1 MNLPFRIARRY
12 LWARKSQRLIHLVSG
27 ISVVVVAAVCA
38 AMITI
43 LSAFNGIEE
52 LVEELFS
59 SLDTEL
65 AVLPQEGRVLDA
77 HWIDSLAAHPGV
89 AWAGGVLEQDVVVR
103 RQGEPLVV
111 SLLGFDVDHARQTGL
126 AARLRRGDALRAD
139 TLGAPCGYVGLGV
152 ASQLRLPFEADAPST
167 LTVSAP
173 RRGRQLGRARGL
185 NLLDGGV
192 EDLLVTGIL
201 PVCGTFSVN
210 ADIDAR
216 HLIAPLSFAQK
227 VLQRPGQVSRVELVP
242 GPSWSPEE
250 LRTSIDAR
258 WGSQVD
264 TRTRREKNALIHSTS
279 RAEKWATFA
288 ILSFILIVAAF
299 NILAALTML
308 LLDKRRDI
316 GTLSAIGMTPRDIR
330 RVFSWQGFL
339 INAVGAV
346 GGLALGLTLVW
357 LQDQYGLVRLEG
369 AMVPAYPVALRAGD
383 VLGVVLVVL
392 GVGGTFSAAMVAY
405 LVRRM
410 APDAA

>member
-1 MNLPFRIARRY
+1 MNVPFRIARRY

-38 AMITI
+38 AMIAI

-65 AVLPQEGRVLDA
+65 AVLPAEGRVLDA
-77 HWIDSLAAHPGV
+77 AWIDTLSAHPGV

-103 RQGEPLVV
+103 RQGEPVV
-111 SLLGFDVDHARQTGL
+111 CTLLGFDVDHAEKTGL
-126 AARLRRGDALRAD
+126 SGRLRRGDVLRPD
-139 TLGAPCGYVGLGV
+139 TLGGACGYVGLGV
-152 ASQLRLPFEADAPST
+152 ASQLRIPVQPDAPAT
-167 LTVSAP
+167 LMVGAP
-173 RRGRQLGRARGL
+173 KRGRSLSSARGWSP
-185 NLLDGGV
+185 DGGL
-192 EDLLVTGIL
+192 DRLLVSERL
-201 PVCGTFSVN
+201 SVCGTFSVN

-216 HLIAPLSFAQK
+216 HIIAPLGFAQQ
-227 VLQRPGQVSRVELVP
+227 VLQRPDQVSRIELVP
-242 GPSWSPEE
+242 APSWSPEE
-250 LRTSIDAR
+250 LRESIDAQ
-258 WGSQVD
+258 WPEGLL

-288 ILSFILIVAAF
+288 ILSFILVVAAF

-316 GTLSAIGMTPRDIR
+316 DTLSAMGMTPGDIR
-330 RVFSWQGFL
+330 RIFSWQGFL

-346 GGLALGLTLVW
+346 AGLALGLTLVW
-357 LQDQYGLVRLEG
+357 LQDQYGLIRLEG
-369 AMVPAYPVALRAGD
+369 AMVPAYPVSLRMGD
-383 VLGVVLVVL
+383 VIGVIAMVL
-392 GVGGTFSAAMVAY
+392 GVGGTFSALMVAY

>member
-1 MNLPFRIARRY
+1 MNVPFRIARRY
-12 LWARKSQRLIHLVSG
+12 LWSRKSQRLIHLVSG

-38 AMITI
+38 AMIAI

-65 AVLPQEGRVLDA
+65 AVLPAEGRVIEAAWVDT
-77 HWIDSLAAHPGV
+77 LAAHPGV

-103 RQGEPLVV
+103 RQGEPVV
-111 SLLGFDVDHARQTGL
+111 CTLLGFDVDHAEQTGL
-126 AARLRRGDALRAD
+126 VGRLRRGDVLRPD
-139 TLGAPCGYVGLGV
+139 TLGGTCGYVGLGV
-152 ASQLRLPFEADAPST
+152 ASQLRIPVQPDAPAT
-167 LTVSAP
+167 LMVGAP
-173 RRGRQLGRARGL
+173 KRGRSLSSARGWSP
-185 NLLDGGV
+185 DGGL
-192 EDLLVTGIL
+192 DRLLVSERL
-201 PVCGTFSVN
+201 SVCGTFSVN

-216 HLIAPLSFAQK
+216 HIIAPLGFAQK
-227 VLQRPGQVSRVELVP
+227 VLQRPGQVSRIELVP
-242 GPSWSPEE
+242 AQSWSPEE
-250 LRTSIDAR
+250 LRESIDAR
-258 WGSQVD
+258 WTEDVM

-288 ILSFILIVAAF
+288 ILSFILVVAAF

-316 GTLSAIGMTPRDIR
+316 GTLSAMGMTPRDIR

-339 INAVGAV
+339 INAVGAAA
-346 GGLALGLTLVW
+346 GLAIGLTLVW
-357 LQDQYGLVRLEG
+357 LQDRYGLVRLQG
-369 AMVPAYPVALRAGD
+369 AMVPAYPVSLRTGD
-383 VLGVVLVVL
+383 VLGVLGMVL

>member
-1 MNLPFRIARRY
+1 MNVPFRIARRY

-38 AMITI
+38 AMIAI

-65 AVLPQEGRVLDA
+65 AVLPAEGRVMEA
-77 HWIDSLAAHPGV
+77 TWIDTLAAHPGV

-103 RQGEPLVV
+103 RQGEPVV
-111 SLLGFDVDHARQTGL
+111 CTLLGFDVDHAEKTGL
-126 AARLRRGDALRAD
+126 SGRLRRGDVLRPD
-139 TLGAPCGYVGLGV
+139 TLGGACGYVGLGV
-152 ASQLRLPFEADAPST
+152 ASQLRIPVQPDAPAT
-167 LTVSAP
+167 LMVGAP
-173 RRGRQLGRARGL
+173 KRGRSLSSARGWSP
-185 NLLDGGV
+185 DGGL
-192 EDLLVTGIL
+192 DRLLVSERL
-201 PVCGTFSVN
+201 SVCGTFSVN

-216 HLIAPLSFAQK
+216 HIIAPLGFAQQ
-227 VLQRPGQVSRVELVP
+227 VLQRPDQVSRIELVP
-242 GPSWSPEE
+242 APSWSPEE
-250 LRTSIDAR
+250 LRESIDAQ
-258 WGSQVD
+258 WQEGLL

-288 ILSFILIVAAF
+288 ILSFILVVAAF

-316 GTLSAIGMTPRDIR
+316 DTLSAMGMTPGDIR
-330 RVFSWQGFL
+330 RIFSWQGFL

-346 GGLALGLTLVW
+346 AGLALGLTLVW
-357 LQDQYGLVRLEG
+357 LQDQYGLIRLEG
-369 AMVPAYPVALRAGD
+369 AMVPAYPVSLRMGD
-383 VLGVVLVVL
+383 VIGVIAMVL
-392 GVGGTFSAAMVAY
+392 GVGGTFSALMVAY

>member
-1 MNLPFRIARRY
+1 MNVPFRIARRY
-12 LWARKSQRLIHLVSG
+12 LWSRKSQRLIHLVSG

-38 AMITI
+38 AMIAI

-65 AVLPQEGRVLDA
+65 AVLPAEGRVIEA
-77 HWIDSLAAHPGV
+77 TWVDSLAAHPGV

-103 RQGEPLVV
+103 RQGELVV
-111 SLLGFDVDHARQTGL
+111 CTLLGFDVDHAEQTGL
-126 AARLRRGDALRAD
+126 AGRLRRGDVLRPD
-139 TLGAPCGYVGLGV
+139 TLGSACGYVGLGV
-152 ASQLRLPFEADAPST
+152 ASQLRIPVQPDAPAT
-167 LTVSAP
+167 LMVGAP
-173 RRGRQLGRARGL
+173 KRGRSLSSARGWSP
-185 NLLDGGV
+185 DGGL
-192 EDLLVTGIL
+192 DRLLVL
-201 PVCGTFSVN
+201 ERLSVCGTFSVN

-216 HLIAPLSFAQK
+216 HIIAPLGFAQK
-227 VLQRPGQVSRVELVP
+227 VLQRPDQVSRIELVP
-242 GPSWSPEE
+242 APGWSPEG
-250 LRTSIDAR
+250 LRESIDTR
-258 WGSQVD
+258 WTEDVM

-288 ILSFILIVAAF
+288 ILSFILVVAAF

-316 GTLSAIGMTPRDIR
+316 GTLSAMGMTPRDIR

-339 INAVGAV
+339 INAVGAAA
-346 GGLALGLTLVW
+346 GLAIGLTLVW
-357 LQDQYGLVRLEG
+357 LQDRYGLVRLQG
-369 AMVPAYPVALRAGD
+369 AMVPAYPVSLRTGD
-383 VLGVVLVVL
+383 VLGVLGMVL

>member
-1 MNLPFRIARRY
+1 MNVPFRIARRY

-38 AMITI
+38 AMIAI

-65 AVLPQEGRVLDA
+65 AVLPAEGRVMEAAWVDK
-77 HWIDSLAAHPGV
+77 LAAHPGV

-103 RQGEPLVV
+103 RQGEPVV
-111 SLLGFDVDHARQTGL
+111 CTLLGFDVDHAEKTGL
-126 AARLRRGDALRAD
+126 SGRLRRGDVLRPD
-139 TLGAPCGYVGLGV
+139 TLGGACGYVGLGV
-152 ASQLRLPFEADAPST
+152 ASQLRIPVQPDAPAT
-167 LTVSAP
+167 LMVGAP
-173 RRGRQLGRARGL
+173 KRGRSLSSARGWSP
-185 NLLDGGV
+185 DGGL
-192 EDLLVTGIL
+192 DRLLVSERL
-201 PVCGTFSVN
+201 SVCGTFSVN

-216 HLIAPLSFAQK
+216 HIIAPLGFAQK
-227 VLQRPGQVSRVELVP
+227 VLQRPDQVSRIELVP
-242 GPSWSPEE
+242 APTWSPEE
-250 LRTSIDAR
+250 LRESIDAQ
-258 WGSQVD
+258 WQEGLL

-288 ILSFILIVAAF
+288 ILSFILVVAAF

-316 GTLSAIGMTPRDIR
+316 DTLSAMGMTPGDIR
-330 RVFSWQGFL
+330 RIFSWQGFL

-346 GGLALGLTLVW
+346 AGLALGLTLVW
-357 LQDQYGLVRLEG
+357 LQDQYGLIRLEG
-369 AMVPAYPVALRAGD
+369 AMVPAYPVSLRMGD
-383 VLGVVLVVL
+383 VIGVIAMVL
-392 GVGGTFSAAMVAY
+392 GVGGTFSALMVAY

>member
-1 MNLPFRIARRY
+1 MNVPFRIARRY
-12 LWARKSQRLIHLVSG
+12 LWSRKSQRLIHLVSG

-38 AMITI
+38 AMIAI

-65 AVLPQEGRVLDA
+65 AVLPAEGRVIEA
-77 HWIDSLAAHPGV
+77 TWVDSLAAHPGV

-103 RQGEPLVV
+103 RQGEPVICT
-111 SLLGFDVDHARQTGL
+111 LLGFDVDHAEQTGL
-126 AARLRRGDALRAD
+126 AGRLRRGDVLRPD
-139 TLGAPCGYVGLGV
+139 TLGSACGYVGLGV
-152 ASQLRLPFEADAPST
+152 ASQLRIPVQPDAPAT
-167 LTVSAP
+167 LMVGAP
-173 RRGRQLGRARGL
+173 KRGRSLSSARGWPP
-185 NLLDGGV
+185 DGGRDRRRVV
-192 EDLLVTGIL
+192 ERLSG
-201 PVCGTFSVN
+201 CGTFSGN

-216 HLIAPLSFAQK
+216 HIIAPLGFAQK
-227 VLQRPGQVSRVELVP
+227 VLQRPDQVSRIELVP
-242 GPSWSPEE
+242 APGWSPEE
-250 LRTSIDAR
+250 LRESIDTR
-258 WGSQVD
+258 WTEDVM
-264 TRTRREKNALIHSTS
+264 TRSRREKNALIHSTS

-288 ILSFILIVAAF
+288 ILSFILVVAAF

-316 GTLSAIGMTPRDIR
+316 GTLSAMGMTPRDIR

-339 INAVGAV
+339 INAVGAAA
-346 GGLALGLTLVW
+346 GLAIGLTLVW
-357 LQDQYGLVRLEG
+357 LQDRYGLVRLQG
-369 AMVPAYPVALRAGD
+369 AMVPAYPVSLRTGD
-383 VLGVVLVVL
+383 VLGVLGMVL

>member
-1 MNLPFRIARRY
+1 MNVPFRIAKRY

-38 AMITI
+38 AMIAI

-65 AVLPQEGRVLDA
+65 AVLPAEGRVMEAAWVDK
-77 HWIDSLAAHPGV
+77 LAAHPGV

-103 RQGEPLVV
+103 RQGEPVV
-111 SLLGFDVDHARQTGL
+111 CTLLGFDVDHAEKTGL
-126 AARLRRGDALRAD
+126 SGRLRRGDVLRPD
-139 TLGAPCGYVGLGV
+139 TLGGACGYVGLGV
-152 ASQLRLPFEADAPST
+152 ASQLRIPVQPDAPAT
-167 LTVSAP
+167 LMVGAP
-173 RRGRQLGRARGL
+173 KRGRSLSSARGWSP
-185 NLLDGGV
+185 DGGL
-192 EDLLVTGIL
+192 DRLLVSERL
-201 PVCGTFSVN
+201 SVCGTFSVN

-216 HLIAPLSFAQK
+216 HIIAPLGFAQQ
-227 VLQRPGQVSRVELVP
+227 VLQRPDQVSRIELVP
-242 GPSWSPEE
+242 APSWSPEE
-250 LRTSIDAR
+250 LRESIDAQ
-258 WGSQVD
+258 WQEGLL

-288 ILSFILIVAAF
+288 ILSFILVVAAF

-316 GTLSAIGMTPRDIR
+316 DTLSAMGMTPGDIR
-330 RVFSWQGFL
+330 RIFSWQGFL

-346 GGLALGLTLVW
+346 AGLALGLTLVW
-357 LQDQYGLVRLEG
+357 LQDQYGLIRLEG
-369 AMVPAYPVALRAGD
+369 AMVPAYPVSLRMGD
-383 VLGVVLVVL
+383 VIGVIAMVL
-392 GVGGTFSAAMVAY
+392 GVGGTFSALMVAY

>member
-1 MNLPFRIARRY
+1 MNVPFRIARRY

-65 AVLPQEGRVLDA
+65 AVLPAEGRVMEGE
-77 HWIDSLAAHPGV
+77 WVDSLAAHPGV

-103 RQGEPLVV
+103 RQGEPVVV
-111 SLLGFDVDHARQTGL
+111 SLLGFNVDHAHQTGL

-152 ASQLRLPFEADAPST
+152 ASQLRIPFGADAPAI

-173 RRGRQLGRARGL
+173 KRGRQLGRTRGFS
-185 NLLDGGV
+185 LLDGGA
-192 EDLLVTGIL
+192 ESLLVTGTL

-216 HLIAPLSFAQK
+216 HIIAPLDFAQE
-227 VLQRPGQVSRVELVP
+227 VLQRPGLVSRVEVVP
-242 GPSWSPEE
+242 APSWSGEE
-250 LRTSIDAR
+250 LRASIDRR
-258 WGSQVD
+258 WSESVR

-316 GTLSAIGMTPRDIR
+316 DTLSAIGMTPKDIR
-330 RVFSWQGFL
+330 RIFSWQGFL
-339 INAVGAV
+339 INAVGAAAGV
-346 GGLALGLTLVW
+346 ALGLGLVW
-357 LQDQYGLVRLEG
+357 LQDRYGLVRLEG
-369 AMVPAYPVALRAGD
+369 AMVPAYPVALRLGD
-383 VLGVVLVVL
+383 VLGVLLVVL

-410 APDAA
+410 APAAA

>member
-1 MNLPFRIARRY
+1 MNVPFRIARRY

-38 AMITI
+38 AMIAI

-65 AVLPQEGRVLDA
+65 AVLPAEGRVIDA
-77 HWIDSLAAHPGV
+77 AWVDTLSALPGV

-103 RQGEPLVV
+103 RQGEPVV
-111 SLLGFDVDHARQTGL
+111 CTLLGFDVDHAEKTGL
-126 AARLRRGDALRAD
+126 YGRLRRGDVLRPD
-139 TLGAPCGYVGLGV
+139 TLGGACGYVGLGV
-152 ASQLRLPFEADAPST
+152 ASQLRIPVQPDAPAT
-167 LTVSAP
+167 LMVGAP
-173 RRGRQLGRARGL
+173 KRGRSLSSARGWSPDAG
-185 NLLDGGV
+185 LDR
-192 EDLLVTGIL
+192 LLVSERL
-201 PVCGTFSVN
+201 SVCGTFSVN

-216 HLIAPLSFAQK
+216 HIIAPLGFAQT
-227 VLQRPGQVSRVELVP
+227 VLQRPGQVSRIELVP
-242 GPSWSPEE
+242 AAGWSPEE
-250 LRTSIDAR
+250 LRESIDAR
-258 WGSQVD
+258 WPGEAL

-288 ILSFILIVAAF
+288 ILSFILVVAAF

-316 GTLSAIGMTPRDIR
+316 GTLSAMGMTPRDIR

-339 INAVGAV
+339 INAVGAAA
-346 GGLALGLTLVW
+346 GLALGLTLVW
-357 LQDQYGLVRLEG
+357 LQDRYGLVRLHG
-369 AMVPAYPVALRAGD
+369 AMVPAYPVSLRTGD
-383 VLGVVLVVL
+383 VLGVLGMVL

>member
-1 MNLPFRIARRY
+1 MNVPFRIARRY

-38 AMITI
+38 AMIAI

-65 AVLPQEGRVLDA
+65 AVLPAEGRVIDA
-77 HWIDSLAAHPGV
+77 AWVDTLSALPGV
-89 AWAGGVLEQDVVVR
+89 AWAGGGLEQDVVVR
-103 RQGEPLVV
+103 RQGEPVV
-111 SLLGFDVDHARQTGL
+111 CTLLGFDVDHAEQTGL
-126 AARLRRGDALRAD
+126 NGRLRRGDVLRPD
-139 TLGAPCGYVGLGV
+139 TLGSACGYVGLGV
-152 ASQLRLPFEADAPST
+152 ASQLRIPVQPDAPAT
-167 LTVSAP
+167 LMVGAP
-173 RRGRQLGRARGL
+173 KRGRSLSSARGWSPDAG
-185 NLLDGGV
+185 LDRM
-192 EDLLVTGIL
+192 LVSERL
-201 PVCGTFSVN
+201 SVCGTFSVN

-216 HLIAPLSFAQK
+216 HIIAPLGFAQT
-227 VLQRPGQVSRVELVP
+227 VLQRPGKVSRIELVP
-242 GPSWSPEE
+242 AGGWSPEE
-250 LRTSIDAR
+250 LRESIDAR
-258 WGSQVD
+258 WPGEVR

-288 ILSFILIVAAF
+288 ILSFILVVAAF

-316 GTLSAIGMTPRDIR
+316 GTLSAMGMTPRDIR

-339 INAVGAV
+339 INAVGAAA
-346 GGLALGLTLVW
+346 GLALGLTLVW
-357 LQDQYGLVRLEG
+357 LQDRYGLVRLQG
-369 AMVPAYPVALRAGD
+369 AMVPAYPVSLRTGD
-383 VLGVVLVVL
+383 VLGVLGMVL

>member
-1 MNLPFRIARRY
+1 MNVPFRIARRY

-38 AMITI
+38 AMIAI
-43 LSAFNGIEE
+43 LSAVNGIEE

-65 AVLPQEGRVLDA
+65 AVLPAEGRVLDA
-77 HWIDSLAAHPGV
+77 AWIDTLSAHPGV

-103 RQGEPLVV
+103 RQGEPLVCT
-111 SLLGFDVDHARQTGL
+111 LLGFDVDHAEKTGL
-126 AARLRRGDALRAD
+126 SGRLRRGDVLRPD
-139 TLGAPCGYVGLGV
+139 TLGGACGYVGLGV
-152 ASQLRLPFEADAPST
+152 ASQLRIPVQPDAPAT
-167 LTVSAP
+167 LMVGAP
-173 RRGRQLGRARGL
+173 KRGRSLSSARGWSP
-185 NLLDGGV
+185 DGGL
-192 EDLLVTGIL
+192 DRLLVSERL
-201 PVCGTFSVN
+201 SVCGTFSVN

-216 HLIAPLSFAQK
+216 HIIAPLGFAQQ
-227 VLQRPGQVSRVELVP
+227 VLQRPDQVSRIELVP
-242 GPSWSPEE
+242 APSWSPEE
-250 LRTSIDAR
+250 LRESIDAQ
-258 WGSQVD
+258 WQEGLL

-288 ILSFILIVAAF
+288 ILSFILVVAAF

-316 GTLSAIGMTPRDIR
+316 DTLSAMGMTPGDIR
-330 RVFSWQGFL
+330 RIFSWQGFL

-346 GGLALGLTLVW
+346 AGLALGLTLVW
-357 LQDQYGLVRLEG
+357 LQDQYGLIRLEG
-369 AMVPAYPVALRAGD
+369 AMVPAYPVSLRMGD
-383 VLGVVLVVL
+383 VIGVIAMVL
-392 GVGGTFSAAMVAY
+392 GVGGTFSALMVAY

>member
-1 MNLPFRIARRY
+1 MNVPFRIARRY
-12 LWARKSQRLIHLVSG
+12 LWSRKSQRLIHLVSG

-38 AMITI
+38 AMIAI

-65 AVLPQEGRVLDA
+65 AVLPAEGRVIEA
-77 HWIDSLAAHPGV
+77 TWVDSLAAHPGV

-103 RQGEPLVV
+103 RQGELVV
-111 SLLGFDVDHARQTGL
+111 CTLLGFDVDHAEQTGL
-126 AARLRRGDALRAD
+126 AGRLRRGDVLRPD
-139 TLGAPCGYVGLGV
+139 TLGSACGYVGLGV
-152 ASQLRLPFEADAPST
+152 ASQLRIPVQPDAPAT
-167 LTVSAP
+167 LMVGAP
-173 RRGRQLGRARGL
+173 KRGRSLSSARGWSP
-185 NLLDGGV
+185 DGGL
-192 EDLLVTGIL
+192 DRLLVL
-201 PVCGTFSVN
+201 ERLSVCGTFSVN

-216 HLIAPLSFAQK
+216 HIIAPLGFAQK
-227 VLQRPGQVSRVELVP
+227 VLQRPDQVSRIELVP
-242 GPSWSPEE
+242 APGWSPEE
-250 LRTSIDAR
+250 LRESIDTR
-258 WGSQVD
+258 WTEDVM

-288 ILSFILIVAAF
+288 ILSFILVVAAF

-316 GTLSAIGMTPRDIR
+316 GTLSAMGMTPRDIR

-339 INAVGAV
+339 INAVGAAA
-346 GGLALGLTLVW
+346 GLAIGLTLVW
-357 LQDQYGLVRLEG
+357 LQDRYGLVRLQG
-369 AMVPAYPVALRAGD
+369 AMVPAYPVSLRTGD
-383 VLGVVLVVL
+383 VLGVLGMVL

>member
-1 MNLPFRIARRY
+1 MNVSFRIARRY

-38 AMITI
+38 AMIAI

-65 AVLPQEGRVLDA
+65 AILPAEGRVLNDA
-77 HWIDSLAAHPGV
+77 WIDSLSAHPGV
-89 AWAGGVLEQDVVVR
+89 DWAGGVLQQDVVVR
-103 RQGEPLVV
+103 RQGEPVVV
-111 SLLGFDVDHARQTGL
+111 SLLGFDIDHARRTGL
-126 AARLRRGDALRAD
+126 QGRLRRGDVLRQD
-139 TLGAPCGYVGLGV
+139 TLGSPCGYAGLGV
-152 ASQLRLPFEADAPST
+152 ASQLRLPFQADAPAT

-173 RRGRQLGRARGL
+173 KRGRQLGRSRGL
-185 NLLDGGV
+185 NLLEGGF
-192 EDLLVTGIL
+192 ESLLVSRTL
-201 PVCGTFSVN
+201 SVCGTFSVN

-216 HLIAPLSFAQK
+216 HILSSLSFAQE
-227 VLQRPGQVSRVELVP
+227 VLQRPGLVSRVEVVP
-242 GPSWSPEE
+242 AASWSAEE
-250 LRTSIDAR
+250 LRASIDER
-258 WGSQVD
+258 WSD
-264 TRTRREKNALIHSTS
+264 TLLTRTRREKNALIHSTS

-316 GTLSAIGMTPRDIR
+316 DTLAAIGMTPRDIR

-346 GGLALGLTLVW
+346 AGLVIGLTLVW
-357 LQDQYGLVRLEG
+357 LQDRFGLVRLEG
-369 AMVPAYPVALRAGD
+369 AMVPAYPVALRFGD
-383 VLGVVLVVL
+383 VAGVLLVVL

-405 LVRRM
+405 LVRGM
-410 APDAA
+410 APDVA

>member
-1 MNLPFRIARRY
+1 MNVPFRIARRY

-38 AMITI
+38 AMIAI

-65 AVLPQEGRVLDA
+65 AVLPAEGRVLDA
-77 HWIDSLAAHPGV
+77 AWIDTLSAHPGV

-103 RQGEPLVV
+103 RQGEPVV
-111 SLLGFDVDHARQTGL
+111 CTLLGFDVDHAEKTGL
-126 AARLRRGDALRAD
+126 SGRLRRGDVLRPD
-139 TLGAPCGYVGLGV
+139 TLGGACGYVGLGV
-152 ASQLRLPFEADAPST
+152 ASQLRIPVQPDAPAT
-167 LTVSAP
+167 LMVGAP
-173 RRGRQLGRARGL
+173 KRGRSLSSARGWSP
-185 NLLDGGV
+185 DGGL
-192 EDLLVTGIL
+192 DRLLVSERL
-201 PVCGTFSVN
+201 SVCGTFSVN

-216 HLIAPLSFAQK
+216 HIIAPLGFAQQ
-227 VLQRPGQVSRVELVP
+227 VLQRPDQVSRIELVP
-242 GPSWSPEE
+242 APSWSPEE
-250 LRTSIDAR
+250 LRESIDAQ
-258 WGSQVD
+258 WQEGLL

-288 ILSFILIVAAF
+288 ILSFILVVAAF

-316 GTLSAIGMTPRDIR
+316 DTLSAMGMTPGDIR
-330 RVFSWQGFL
+330 RIFSWQGFL

-346 GGLALGLTLVW
+346 AGLALGLTLVW
-357 LQDQYGLVRLEG
+357 LQDQYGLIRLEG
-369 AMVPAYPVALRAGD
+369 AMVPAYPVSLRMGD
-383 VLGVVLVVL
+383 VIGVIAMVL
-392 GVGGTFSAAMVAY
+392 GVGGTFSALMVAY

>member
-1 MNLPFRIARRY
+1 VNVPFRIARRY
-12 LWARKSQRLIHLVSG
+12 LWSRKSKRLIHLVSG

-38 AMITI
+38 AMIAI

-65 AVLPQEGRVLDA
+65 AVLPAEGRVIEA
-77 HWIDSLAAHPGV
+77 TWVDSLAAHPGV

-103 RQGEPLVV
+103 RQGEPVV
-111 SLLGFDVDHARQTGL
+111 CTLLGFDVDHAEQTGL
-126 AARLRRGDALRAD
+126 AGRLRRGDVLRPD
-139 TLGAPCGYVGLGV
+139 TLGSACGYVGLGV
-152 ASQLRLPFEADAPST
+152 ASQLRIPVQPDAPAT
-167 LTVSAP
+167 LMVGAP
-173 RRGRQLGRARGL
+173 KRGRSLSSARGWSP
-185 NLLDGGV
+185 DGGL
-192 EDLLVTGIL
+192 DRLLVL
-201 PVCGTFSVN
+201 ERLSVCGTFSVN

-216 HLIAPLSFAQK
+216 HIIAPLGFAQK
-227 VLQRPGQVSRVELVP
+227 VLQRPDQVSRIELVLAP
-242 GPSWSPEE
+242 GWSPEE
-250 LRTSIDAR
+250 LRESIDTR
-258 WGSQVD
+258 WTEDVV

-288 ILSFILIVAAF
+288 ILSFILVVAAF

-316 GTLSAIGMTPRDIR
+316 STLSAMGMTPRDIR

-339 INAVGAV
+339 INAVGAAA
-346 GGLALGLTLVW
+346 GLAIGLTLVW
-357 LQDQYGLVRLEG
+357 LQDRYGLVRLQG
-369 AMVPAYPVALRAGD
+369 AMVPAYPVSLRTGD
-383 VLGVVLVVL
+383 VLGVLGLVL
-392 GVGGTFSAAMVAY
+392 GLGGTFSAAMVAY

>member
-1 MNLPFRIARRY
+1 MNVPFRIARRY

-65 AVLPQEGRVLDA
+65 AVLPVEGRVLDA
-77 HWIDSLAAHPGV
+77 SWVDTLASHAGV

-103 RQGEPLVV
+103 RQDEPVV
-111 SLLGFDVDHARQTGL
+111 CTLLGFDVAHAEQTGL
-126 AARLRRGDALRAD
+126 RSRLRRGDVLRSD
-139 TLGAPCGYVGLGV
+139 TLGGACGYVGLGV
-152 ASQLRLPFEADAPST
+152 ASQLRIPLGGDAPAT
-167 LTVSAP
+167 LTVGAP
-173 RRGRQLGRARGL
+173 KRGRSLSTARGWSP
-185 NLLDGGV
+185 DGGLNR
-192 EDLLVTGIL
+192 LLVSGRL
-201 PVCGTFSVN
+201 SVCGTFSVN

-216 HLIAPLSFAQK
+216 HIIAPLDFAQEI
-227 VLQRPGQVSRVELVP
+227 LQRPGQVSRVELVP
-242 GPSWSPEE
+242 VPSWTPEE
-250 LRTSIDAR
+250 LRIALEKR
-258 WGSQVD
+258 WPD
-264 TRTRREKNALIHSTS
+264 ELLTRTRREKNALIHSTS

-288 ILSFILIVAAF
+288 FLSFILVVAAF

-316 GTLSAIGMTPRDIR
+316 GSLSAIGMTSRDIR

-339 INAVGAV
+339 INAVGAAA
-346 GGLALGLTLVW
+346 GLAVGLMLVW
-357 LQDQYGLVRLEG
+357 MQDRYGLVRLEG
-369 AMVPAYPVALRAGD
+369 AMVPAYPVALRFGD

>member
-1 MNLPFRIARRY
+1 MNVPFRIARRY
-12 LWARKSQRLIHLVSG
+12 LWSRKSQRLIHLVSG

-38 AMITI
+38 AMIAI

-65 AVLPQEGRVLDA
+65 AVLPAEGRVIEA
-77 HWIDSLAAHPGV
+77 TWVDSLAAHPGV

-103 RQGEPLVV
+103 RQGEPVV
-111 SLLGFDVDHARQTGL
+111 CKLLGFDLDHAEQTGL
-126 AARLRRGDALRAD
+126 AGRLRRGDVLRPD
-139 TLGAPCGYVGLGV
+139 TLGSACGYVGLGV
-152 ASQLRLPFEADAPST
+152 ASQLRIPVQPDAPAT
-167 LTVSAP
+167 LMVGAP
-173 RRGRQLGRARGL
+173 KRGRSLSSARGWSP
-185 NLLDGGV
+185 DGGL
-192 EDLLVTGIL
+192 DRLLVL
-201 PVCGTFSVN
+201 ERLSVCGTFSVN

-216 HLIAPLSFAQK
+216 HIIAPLGFAQK
-227 VLQRPGQVSRVELVP
+227 VLQRPDQVSRIELVP
-242 GPSWSPEE
+242 APGWSPEE
-250 LRTSIDAR
+250 LRESIDTR
-258 WGSQVD
+258 WTEDVM

-288 ILSFILIVAAF
+288 ILSFILVVAAF

-316 GTLSAIGMTPRDIR
+316 GTLSAMGMTPRDIR

-339 INAVGAV
+339 INAVGAAA
-346 GGLALGLTLVW
+346 GLAIGLTLVW
-357 LQDQYGLVRLEG
+357 LQDRYGLVRLQG
-369 AMVPAYPVALRAGD
+369 AMVPAYPVSLRTGD
-383 VLGVVLVVL
+383 VLGVLGMVL

>member
-1 MNLPFRIARRY
+1 MNVPFRIASRY

-38 AMITI
+38 AMIAI
-43 LSAFNGIEE
+43 LSAFNGIEA

-65 AVLPQEGRVLDA
+65 AILPAEGRVLDA
-77 HWIDSLAAHPGV
+77 AWVDTLAAHPGV
-89 AWAGGVLEQDVVVR
+89 AWAGGVLEQDVVIR
-103 RQGEPLVV
+103 RQGEPVVV
-111 SLLGFDVDHARQTGL
+111 SLLGFDVEHAQRTGL
-126 AARLRRGDALRAD
+126 QGRLRRGDVLRPD
-139 TLGAPCGYVGLGV
+139 TMGAPCGYVGLGV
-152 ASQLRLPFEADAPST
+152 ASQLRLPFNADAPAV

-173 RRGRQLGRARGL
+173 KRGRQLGKSRGL
-185 NLLDGGV
+185 NLLDGGF
-192 EDLLVTGIL
+192 ESLLVTGTL

-216 HLIAPLSFAQK
+216 HIIAPLDFAQD
-227 VLQRPGQVSRVELVP
+227 VLQRPGLVSRVEVVP
-242 GPSWSPEE
+242 AASWSAEE
-250 LRTSIDAR
+250 LRASIDQR
-258 WGSQVD
+258 WANDVL

-316 GTLSAIGMTPRDIR
+316 GTLTAIGMTPRDIR

-339 INAVGAV
+339 INAVGAAA
-346 GGLALGLTLVW
+346 GLVLGLTLVW
-357 LQDQYGLVRLEG
+357 LQDSYGLVRLEG
-369 AMVPAYPVALRAGD
+369 AMVPAYPVALRFGD
-383 VLGVVLVVL
+383 VAGVLLVVL